1 MPRRSVI
8 SLLPPATR
16 KQLDAR
22 LLASQFSDLVNI
34 ALWLQKRGHKVGKSA
49 LGVYA
54 LQRRHQVEAE
64 TTKNSNPG
72 AATPETPV
80 NLPALRLGCL
90 HVAAKTG
97 PAAGLLRRASAYAK
111 WVLQT
116 GKDDGAK

>member
-22 LLASQFSDLVNI
+22 LLASQFGDLANI
-34 ALWLQKRGHKVGKSA
+34 TVWLQKRGHKVGKSA

-64 TTKNSNPG
+64 TTKSSGPG
-72 AATPETPV
+72 TAAPEPAI

-90 HVAAKTG
+90 HVAAQTG
-97 PAAGLLRRASAYAK
+97 PATGLLRRASAYAK

>member
-54 LQRRHQVEAE
+54 LQRRLQAEAE
-64 TTKNSNPG
+64 TATNSSPL
-72 AATPETPV
+72 AAEPEPPV
-80 NLPALRLGCL
+80 NVPAIRLGCL
-90 HVAAKTG
+90 HVAAQTG
-97 PAAGLLRRASAYAK
+97 PATSLLRRASTYAK

-116 GKDDGAK
+116 GQDAGAK